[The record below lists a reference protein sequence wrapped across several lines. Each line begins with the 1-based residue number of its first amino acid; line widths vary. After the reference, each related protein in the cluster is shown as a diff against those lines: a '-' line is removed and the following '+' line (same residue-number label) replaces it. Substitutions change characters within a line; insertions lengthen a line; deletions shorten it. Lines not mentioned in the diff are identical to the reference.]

1 MLFRSFFSQDERTP
15 TYCPDD
21 VLLIP
26 AAYVDDPMAGV
37 WAPVQ
42 IACTSDDRAW
52 PATFELLGTEDRTV
66 DGVAVEAVHVRLTIE
81 WDGGDLYEHSVVD
94 YWFDRSGLPLSMAST
109 KQTRNDSGVIGAVD
123 YVETYR
129 ADLVSL
135 TPLT

>member
-1 MLFRSFFSQDERTP
+1 MLFRS
-15 TYCPDD
+15 
-21 VLLIP
+21 
-26 AAYVDDPMAGV
+26 
-37 WAPVQ
+37 
-42 IACTSDDRAW
+42 
-52 PATFELLGTEDRTV
+52 
-66 DGVAVEAVHVRLTIE
+66 
-81 WDGGDLYEHSVVD
+81 LYEHSVVD